1 MKQRLELTNNNT
13 STYQFMVRSES
24 ALLHIKT
31 KTASRVTFYL
41 AVNGEEET
49 LYYKSLYVDTMTN
62 EPMIHMVPQSLMR
75 IESEEEIEE
84 LYIEWSN

>member
-31 KTASRVTFYL
+31 TAASRVTFYL

-75 IESEEEIEE
+75 IESEQEIEE